1 MQRFPVA
8 APAPSIP
15 FPTVRPRRRAS
26 HKARIV
32 RDLAG
37 LTGLQQA
44 WEALTAAATSPM
56 QHYIWARACAET
68 FAAARLRVVAVESQG
83 EIVAIAPLRAR
94 GGFPT
99 KLELLGVTELY
110 EPTDLLY
117 ADGAA
122 LAALAE
128 TLADMGLP
136 LRLGR
141 LPAYSPVI
149 GALEKACKGWVTT
162 ARVSSCPYIEL
173 GPEWTSPEQQFNAGR
188 RSDLRRA
195 ERNASKLGK
204 VTYEMVLTPSPDELN
219 GLLDEAY
226 RVEAAGWKG
235 DGGSAMAVDQLRGAF
250 FRTYAAAARRRGIL
264 RLAFMR
270 IDGEA
275 VAMQLAVECGER
287 FWLFKIGHDEQ
298 FARCSPGSLLMLYT
312 VRYAALR
319 GLRHYE
325 FLGAEAPWTQ
335 GWTRTVRST
344 VSLRS
349 YPPSVQGSAALSVD
363 AANRIGMSL
372 QRFVRLRR
380 LS

>member
-8 APAPSIP
+8 TTAHGIP
-15 FPTVRPRRRAS
+15 VAAIRPRRRAS
-26 HKARIV
+26 HSVRIV
-32 RDLAG
+32 RDLPG
-37 LTGLQQA
+37 LASLQHA
-44 WEALTAAATSPM
+44 WEALTAIGTSPM

-68 FAAARLRVVAVESQG
+68 FAAGRLRIVALESQG
-83 EIVAIAPLRAR
+83 EIVAIAPLRTR

-117 ADGAA
+117 ADAPA

-128 TLADMGLP
+128 RLADMGLP
-136 LRLGR
+136 LQLGR
-141 LPAYSPVI
+141 LPADSPAI
-149 GALEKACKGWVTT
+149 AALEKACKGWVTT
-162 ARVSSCPYIEL
+162 ARVSNCPYIEL
-173 GPEWTSPEQQFNAGR
+173 GAGWSSPEQQFNAGR

-195 ERNASKLGK
+195 ERNAGKLGK
-204 VTYEMVLTPSPDELN
+204 VTYEMVLSPSPDELD

-226 RVEAAGWKG
+226 QVEAAGWKG
-235 DGGSAMAVDQLRGAF
+235 QGGSAMAVDELRGAF
-250 FRTYAAAARRRGIL
+250 FRTYAAAACRQGIL
-264 RLAFMR
+264 RLCFMR
-270 IDGEA
+270 IDGQA

-287 FWLFKIGHDEQ
+287 FWLFKIGHDER

-335 GWTRTVRST
+335 GWTRTVRTT

-372 QRFVRLRR
+372 QRFLRPR
-380 LS
+380 GT